1 MPRMRIRR
9 TWDRRGGHRARHS
22 TLLAL
27 VSFLFLLLSACGDNQ
42 ETLLTPP
49 SADAPAVAT
58 GVIDPA
64 GDGTAA
70 DAEPDVT
77 ASDVQAIPGA
87 AITLYA
93 SVADNVDEACVGN
106 KKVTVEPD
114 ALLFFCVQ
122 VANLGEVPLTDV
134 EVVSKDGD
142 VTLESFIPM
151 NGTFDHIDPG
161 GVLLATLAEPVVNGR
176 LAGEIAEEGLHVW
189 LEASAI
195 PVDAAGVELEEVLA
209 NSQVL
214 VRVQAGDSSAELAS
228 VMGSGADALFDVGH
242 RMFMAMEFLLPF
254 VAFLTLVA
262 VLIWWACYRRSLRD
276 QSDPTR

>member
-1 MPRMRIRR
+1 MPRMRFRR
-9 TWDRRGGHRARHS
+9 TWDRRGGRRARHI
-22 TLLAL
+22 LLSSL
-27 VSFLFLLLSACGDNQ
+27 VAFLFLLLSACGDNQ

-49 SADAPAVAT
+49 SADAPAET
-58 GVIDPA
+58 GEVIDPA
-64 GDGTAA
+64 A
-70 DAEPDVT
+70 DQTGPGAGSDLT
-77 ASDVQAIPGA
+77 ASDGQAIPAA

-134 EVVSKDGD
+134 EIVSRDGNVD
-142 VTLESFIPM
+142 PGSLTALQ
-151 NGTFDHIDPG
+151 GTFDHIDPG

-176 LAGEIAEEGLHVW
+176 LAGEIAEEGLEVW
-189 LEASAI
+189 LEATAT
-195 PVDAAGVELEEVLA
+195 PVDSAGVELEEVLA

-214 VRVQAGDSSAELAS
+214 VRVEADGSSTRLAA
-228 VMGSGADALFDVGH
+228 VMGSGADALFDVGS

-254 VAFLTLVA
+254 LALLALVA
-262 VLIWWACYRRSLRD
+262 VLIFWACCRRSLGD
-276 QSDPTR
+276 QSDPSG